1 MRQSLRCLLTAILI
15 LPSLAVAQ
23 DAWHGKPLSEM
34 LEELNRQGLGIIYST
49 DLVGEAQIILIEPD
63 MADQLEGLRAVL
75 KPLQLKLIA
84 GPTDTWLVV
93 RGDPQVPEPTIAE
106 AAQAAE
112 PAELLLEEIVVT
124 SSLHSIERLRPD
136 THTFLDREL
145 ANRTPGA
152 AEEVLRL
159 TARLPGTAS
168 GGISVRDHVRGG
180 EENEVLFLLD
190 GLRLY
195 EPFHLK
201 NFQSVATIVNSNAV
215 DGFDFYS
222 GAFPARYG
230 DRMSGVIDMHIREP
244 EKPIETELA
253 ISFFNAS
260 LVSMGRFGK
269 NQQGDWMVAA
279 RRGNLDLIADAIDP
293 EFGNPDYQDYIL
305 HVGWDFG
312 PRAVL
317 SANAL
322 ISTDKLFLA
331 DVGRGEQASANYQ
344 NRVLWLKWIADWSDR
359 FRSETIF
366 SLSNIDD
373 SRVGSV
379 VLPGIIDGQLNEERR
394 FRSLGLKQDW
404 TFTPSDRW
412 MLMFGFDAKRLD
424 ASYRFDSS
432 TVIEAPFDQIFD
444 NAPLVVRSANL
455 APEGSQFG
463 VHAELRWKLSQQL
476 TLDAGYRRDHQN
488 YRVDNKDSQSSPR
501 VSILYQFNE
510 ATEFRLGW
518 GQYSQAQ
525 EINELQVAD
534 GVNVFYPAQ
543 RVEHLVANLNHV
555 FGGGVSV
562 DLSLYEKSYRVL
574 RPRFEN
580 AFNTLTLI
588 PEIQFDRIQV
598 DASSAQARGAEL
610 QITRGSSQG
619 SLFWWLGY
627 AWSEARDQLQGG
639 KTLRSWDQSHTL
651 KAGLSWRWGVWDFS
665 AAGEAH
671 TGWPTTRLLGETV
684 IGPGGIPE
692 LQLST
697 TARNSERLSVYH
709 TVDIRI
715 SRDFAVRR
723 GDLTTFLEVTN
734 LTNRANPC
742 CTEYSLDETGAAP
755 VLQQHTGNW
764 LPLVPS
770 LGVVWRF

>member
-1 MRQSLRCLLTAILI
+1 MRQPLRCLLTALLL
-15 LPSLAVAQ
+15 LPGLAFAQ
-23 DAWHGKPLSEM
+23 DVWRGAALAD
-34 LEELNRQGLGIIYST
+34 LLDELNRQGLDIIYSS
-49 DLVGEAQIILIEPD
+49 DLVGDAQLILVEPD
-63 MADQLEGLRAVL
+63 MADPVQGLRSVL
-75 KPLQLKLIA
+75 RPLQLQLIA
-84 GPTDTWLVV
+84 GPAETWLVV
-93 RGDPQVPEPTIAE
+93 QGESHTLPPEVASPPVSV
-106 AAQAAE
+106 E
-112 PAELLLEEIVVT
+112 PPLEEIVVT

-136 THTFLDREL
+136 THTFLDRER

-244 EKPIETELA
+244 EKSIETELA
-253 ISFFNAS
+253 LSFFNTS

-269 NQQGDWMVAA
+269 NEQGDWMIAA
-279 RRGNLDLIADAIDP
+279 RRGNLDLIVDVVDP
-293 EFGNPDYQDYIL
+293 DVGNPDYQDYIL
-305 HVGWDFG
+305 HAGWEFG

-322 ISTDKLFLA
+322 VANDKLFLA
-331 DVGRGEQASANYQ
+331 DVNRGEQATANYR

-359 FRSETIF
+359 FHSETIL
-366 SLSNIDD
+366 SLSDIDD

-379 VLPGIIDGQLNEERR
+379 LLPGVIDAQLDEVRR

-412 MLMFGFDAKRLD
+412 MLMFGFDAKRLE
-424 ASYRFDSS
+424 ASYRFDSRM
-432 TVIEAPFDQIFD
+432 TIDAPFDRILD
-444 NAPLVVRSANL
+444 NTALVVRSADL

-463 VHAELRWKLSQQL
+463 IHAELRWKLSQRL

-488 YRVDNKDSQSSPR
+488 YRAANKDAQSSPR
-501 VSILYQFNE
+501 VSLLYRLNK
-510 ATEFRLGW
+510 ATELRLGW

-534 GVNVFYPAQ
+534 GINDFFPAQ
-543 RVEHLVANLNHV
+543 RVEHRVANLSHT
-555 FGGGVSV
+555 FTGGVSV
-562 DLSLYEKSYRVL
+562 DVSLYEKSFRVL

-580 AFNTLTLI
+580 AFNTLTLL
-588 PEIQFDRIQV
+588 PEIQFDRVLV
-598 DASSAQARGAEL
+598 DASSAVARGVEL
-610 QITRGSSQG
+610 QITQGKRQG

-627 AWSEARDQLQGG
+627 AWSQARDQLQEG
-639 KTLRSWDQSHTL
+639 KTPRSWDQLHTL
-651 KAGLSWRWGVWDFS
+651 KAGLSWRWGRWDFS

-671 TGWPTTRLLGETV
+671 TGWPRTRLFGETV
-684 IGPGGIPE
+684 IGPGGTPE
-692 LQLST
+692 LSLRT
-697 TARNSERLSVYH
+697 TPRNSERRSVYH
-709 TVDIRI
+709 TMDIRI

-723 GDLTTFLEVTN
+723 GDLTAFLEVTN
-734 LTNRANPC
+734 LFDRANPC
-742 CTEYSLDETGAAP
+742 CTEYALDESGALP
-755 VLQQHTGNW
+755 VLSQRTGNW